1 MKYFEEAF
9 TSEHWIVRIYRVKPQ
24 AETEPT
30 VAFKSY
36 ADSLSRPVRSTEYR
50 YIGCTASESI
60 FSSDKIYEG
69 GAYGASFELAS
80 EHAKTNNKRY
90 FAVAKW
96 GSEGHVFAFDRL
108 LKPVSKTLEGGCEQ
122 PCEDDQ
128 SKFCGCI
135 DSSCS
140 GGRRVREVQ
149 TLDIPEGEEFN
160 RRWAVYEVVK
170 DSRSAKP
177 SRRPRKTRSN

>member
-1 MKYFEEAF
+1 M
-9 TSEHWIVRIYRVKPQ
+9 
-24 AETEPT
+24 
-30 VAFKSY
+30 
-36 ADSLSRPVRSTEYR
+36 
-50 YIGCTASESI
+50 
-60 FSSDKIYEG
+60 
-69 GAYGASFELAS
+69 YGASFELAS
-80 EHAKTNNKRY
+80 EHAKANNKRY

-140 GGRRVREVQ
+140 GGRCVQEVRA
-149 TLDIPEGEEFN
+149 LDIPEGEEFN
-160 RRWAVYEVVK
+160 RRWAVYELVK
-170 DSRSAKP
+170 DSRSARP
-177 SRRPRKTRSN
+177 SRRSKKTRSH